1 VFTDVNAALSEWSN
15 LDGDEQLTAFLA
27 FNKEDAEQLY
37 RALDTQDRVHL
48 ILNLPEGQRN
58 YWHRLLD
65 LDDAVDLLQ
74 NVPEKVRQDL
84 LLSLDAH
91 TLHETIALLA
101 YSEDEAGGLMN
112 PRFSRVRP
120 DLRVDEALSY
130 LRRQALARVMLYY
143 VYVLDSDQRLVGV
156 VSLRRLF
163 TAKGDQ
169 LVSELMNSHVVSVD
183 EELDQERV
191 SQIFSLHDLVA
202 LPVVDENLRMQGIIT
217 VDDVLDVLEEEA
229 TEDIQKFG
237 GQQSLDVPYLQ
248 TGLFSMFRKRGGWL
262 AVLFL
267 GEMLTATAMG
277 YFENEIAKN
286 VMLALFIPLI
296 ISSGGNT
303 GSQASTL
310 VIRAMA
316 LGELRPGDW
325 LRVMGR
331 EILAGLLLGALLGLI
346 GFARVLLWHYAFNA
360 YGPEFLSVAATVGL
374 SLIGVVLFGTL
385 SGSMLPFIL
394 KRVGFDPASASAPF
408 VATLVDVTGLV
419 IYFSMARLLMSGL

>member
-1 VFTDVNAALSEWSN
+1 MFTDVNAALSEWSN

-394 KRVGFDPASASAPF
+394 KQVGFDPASASAPF